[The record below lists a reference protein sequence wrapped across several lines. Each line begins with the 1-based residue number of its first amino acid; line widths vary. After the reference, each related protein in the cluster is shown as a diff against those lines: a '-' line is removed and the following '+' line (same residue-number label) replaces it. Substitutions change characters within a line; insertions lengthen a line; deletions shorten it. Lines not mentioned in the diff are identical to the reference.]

1 MASFDKRRQIERW
14 ALNVAACADS
24 IDELTLSDASSP
36 QRAER
41 RAGDSEFLQKS
52 YTTAA
57 VKPTTSIRLSPPP
70 RRKEPQVVRVAL
82 QASSSD
88 DSIGELPYQKRQ
100 TASSRPYVVNT
111 SGSSRSRRA
120 YAESLESSIRRRRSP
135 PRSAPSRRSPSPA
148 RSPPR
153 YNIVRRALRPSV
165 PPDPDMPVRY
175 YVDERPRYYEVERP
189 RRLEAPIRPSR
200 PRPRS
205 ADPRDLYYTRSPSPE
220 VRRMIMRS
228 PSPKRVY
235 YPRTYRDE
243 LPRRTISVRSRGDD
257 RYADE
262 MVADARA
269 DAAADRLNQLYDEV
283 DRLRS
288 SAPRMIYPE
297 DEPMRRRRSFTI
309 DDYDDYD

>member
-1 MASFDKRRQIERW
+1 
-14 ALNVAACADS
+14 
-24 IDELTLSDASSP
+24 
-36 QRAER
+36 
-41 RAGDSEFLQKS
+41 
-52 YTTAA
+52 
-57 VKPTTSIRLSPPP
+57 
-70 RRKEPQVVRVAL
+70 
-82 QASSSD
+82 
-88 DSIGELPYQKRQ
+88 
-100 TASSRPYVVNT
+100 
-111 SGSSRSRRA
+111 
-120 YAESLESSIRRRRSP
+120 
-135 PRSAPSRRSPSPA
+135 
-148 RSPPR
+148 
-153 YNIVRRALRPSV
+153 
-165 PPDPDMPVRY
+165 
-175 YVDERPRYYEVERP
+175 
-189 RRLEAPIRPSR
+189 
-200 PRPRS
+200 
-205 ADPRDLYYTRSPSPE
+205 
-220 VRRMIMRS
+220 MRS

>member
-24 IDELTLSDASSP
+24 IDELTLCDPSSP

-41 RAGDSEFLQKS
+41 LPGDSEFLQKS

-57 VKPTTSIRLSPPP
+57 IKPTTSIRLSPPP

-82 QASSSD
+82 QADSSD
-88 DSIGELPYQKRQ
+88 DSVRELPYQKRQ
-100 TASSRPYVVNT
+100 TASSGRYVVNT

-120 YAESLESSIRRRRSP
+120 YAESLESSTRRRRSP
-135 PRSAPSRRSPSPA
+135 HRSVRSPRSPSPA
-148 RSPPR
+148 RSSPR
-153 YNIVRRALRPSV
+153 YNVVRRVLRPSA
-165 PPDPDMPVRY
+165 PAESDMPARY

-189 RRLEAPIRPSR
+189 RQFEAPSRPSR

-205 ADPRDLYYTRSPSPE
+205 ADPRHLYYTRSPSPE
-220 VRRMIMRS
+220 VRRTIARS
-228 PSPKRVY
+228 PSPKRIY

-243 LPRRTISVRSRGDD
+243 LPRRTISVRSRGDE
-257 RYADE
+257 RYADDI
-262 MVADARA
+262 VADARA

-288 SAPRMIYPE
+288 SVSRRIYPE
-297 DEPMRRRRSFTI
+297 DEPMRSRRSFTY
-309 DDYDDYD
+309 DNYDDYD